1 MSNSKPQVSKFKN
14 VGSWIIEVIKWAA
27 YGIRTALPYMILIGV
42 LYCVSFYTIADCKE
56 KEIRLVGL
64 CFQIIGFL
72 LVAWQLINLSR
83 LFSKPSALN
92 QFVDFWRNFPT
103 PYIRDVSISAHITS
117 GAPTMEARLSVK
129 AGPNTTLE
137 RRVEIIEDEL
147 RVVTDDLMRTRKS
160 LNTHKSDNK
169 QALKKI
175 EEETR
180 TSVEKVEKL
189 MDDAVVGGIHW
200 EWIGTLYFVIGVGL
214 ATAAPEMSV
223 LLGYERQCS

>member
-1 MSNSKPQVSKFKN
+1 
-14 VGSWIIEVIKWAA
+14 
-27 YGIRTALPYMILIGV
+27 
-42 LYCVSFYTIADCKE
+42 
-56 KEIRLVGL
+56 
-64 CFQIIGFL
+64 
-72 LVAWQLINLSR
+72 
-83 LFSKPSALN
+83 
-92 QFVDFWRNFPT
+92 
-103 PYIRDVSISAHITS
+103 
-117 GAPTMEARLSVK
+117 MEARLSVK

-147 RVVTDDLMRTRKS
+147 RVITDDLMRTRKS

>member
-1 MSNSKPQVSKFKN
+1 MRNSKPQVRKFKN
-14 VGSWIIEVIKWAA
+14 VRIWISEIIKWTA

-42 LYCVSFYTIADCKE
+42 LYCVSFYTITDCKE
-56 KEIRLVGL
+56 QEIRLVGL
-64 CFQIIGFL
+64 FFQIIGFL
-72 LVAWQLINLSR
+72 LVAWQLINLNK

-92 QFVDFWRNFPT
+92 QFVDYWRSFPT
-103 PYIRDVSISAHITS
+103 PYIGDVSISAHMTS
-117 GAPTMEARLSVK
+117 GAPTVEARLSVK

-147 RVVTDDLMRTRKS
+147 RAVTDDLMRTRKS

-180 TSVEKVEKL
+180 TSVEKVKKL

>member
-1 MSNSKPQVSKFKN
+1 MSNSKPQVRKFKN
-14 VGSWIIEVIKWAA
+14 VRIWISEVIKWAA

-42 LYCVSFYTIADCKE
+42 LCYVSFYTIADCKE
-56 KEIRLVGL
+56 QEIRLVGL
-64 CFQIIGFL
+64 FFQIIGFL

-83 LFSKPSALN
+83 LFSKPSALD
-92 QFVDFWRNFPT
+92 QFVNYWMSFPT
-103 PYIRDVSISAHITS
+103 PYIRALSISAHGTS
-117 GAPTMEARLSVK
+117 WAVTTEGTRSVK
-129 AGPNTTLE
+129 AGPNATLE
-137 RRVEIIEDEL
+137 QRVEIIEDEL
-147 RVVTDDLMRTRKS
+147 EVIKDELKRTKKS

-175 EEETR
+175 KEETR
-180 TSVEKVEKL
+180 TSVEKVKRL

-200 EWIGTLYFVIGVGL
+200 EWIGTLYFVVGVGL

>member
-92 QFVDFWRNFPT
+92 QFVDCN
-103 PYIRDVSISAHITS
+103 YS
-117 GAPTMEARLSVK
+117 GKLSTARP
-129 AGPNTTLE
+129 A
-137 RRVEIIEDEL
+137 RAI
-147 RVVTDDLMRTRKS
+147 
-160 LNTHKSDNK
+160 
-169 QALKKI
+169 
-175 EEETR
+175 
-180 TSVEKVEKL
+180 
-189 MDDAVVGGIHW
+189 
-200 EWIGTLYFVIGVGL
+200 
-214 ATAAPEMSV
+214 
-223 LLGYERQCS
+223 